1 MPWRRTIGWTFAV
14 LGILVLAGAV
24 GGYLFLKSRS
34 FREYALRTIVQDT
47 NDATGGRAEI
57 RNLDFELSTLTAHLY
72 NITLHGSEHR
82 DQPPL
87 LQVDKL
93 TVGLKIQSLVHR
105 KITLNELLV
114 DHPVVHLG
122 VDREGKSNIPQSPPS
137 KNSSRTSVFDLA
149 VGHVNLT
156 DGEIDYNDKKTSL
169 VADLYDLGTEIRFDP
184 VERRYSGR
192 ISYDNGHLRYAG
204 YSTLPHSLTAKFS
217 ATPSVLS
224 LESAELKVGS
234 SAISLRAGM
243 KDYSNPTLEGD
254 YDIRIHTQD
263 FGAIAPAL
271 TPAGDVSLS
280 GKIRYHG
287 ASDQPLLRSV
297 SIDGHFASEALEAA
311 SSEGRVELR
320 RLQGRYELANGT
332 LQAHNIGAEL
342 LGGQIN
348 ADVNIQHLDSA
359 AVSRIRASL
368 KGISL
373 QAAEQAIRRPELKPV
388 ALLSRLDGT
397 AEVSWTG
404 SVRNISARSDL
415 TLRAAANS
423 AINGSSGAVPV
434 DGSIHAT
441 YNGPRNI
448 ITFRQTALRFPS
460 TTLAV
465 EGEVSNHSNLQI
477 QANAND
483 LHQLAALA
491 SAFRSGQTAGMD
503 ISGSAALNAVMQ
515 GSVQEPRLAGQLSAQ
530 NLRVQGSQWSSAKI
544 TVQASPSQIALE
556 NGSLVN
562 EHQGKASFSANVGLR
577 NWSYLPSNPIAV
589 RLSVQEMSVADLQR
603 LAHLQYPVSGDL
615 SADISLHGSELNPAG
630 TGSAKIVNARAYD
643 EPVQKLVM
651 KFHADKGSVTSTL
664 EVGVPAG
671 SANVSLSYTPK
682 TKAYA
687 VGLNAPSFVLQKL
700 HVVQAKNLP
709 LAGTLTASASGAG
722 TLDNPQL
729 TAVLELPQLQLRQN
743 SISAVKA
750 EVYVADHRADLTL
763 HSELANA
770 SVHAHGSVNLTGDY
784 ETEGTIDTTSVPLD
798 GLLAMYLPS
807 LPDGFQGQAEFHA
820 TLKGP
825 LKDESQVEVHLT
837 VPTLSASYQSLQIGT
852 AGPIS
857 ADYSH
862 SIVTLQP
869 AEIRGTGTS
878 LRVQGSIPLGGTTSP
893 SLTAQGS
900 VDVRVLRIV
909 EPDVRSS
916 GILSLDIRTTGSAKS
931 PAVQGQVHL
940 EDVALSTPNTPLGVE
955 KLNGTLDIGNDRVRI
970 SDLTGQ
976 VGGGQVS
983 LGGFIAYRPD
993 LQFNVALQ
1001 SKAVRLRY
1009 PEGLRMLL
1017 DSNLVFTG
1025 TMQAST
1031 LNGRILINNLSFTP
1045 DFDLAKFSD
1054 QFGGSTVP
1062 SRPGFADTIRLAFA
1076 VQSTD
1081 QLSATSSQVSVE
1093 GHVNLQ
1099 VIGTAADP
1107 VIIGRTNLTSGEL
1120 FYRNVRYQ
1128 LQRGIITFDN
1138 PNETEPVMN
1147 VSVTTTVEQYNL
1159 TLTLRGPFDKLTTSY
1174 VSDPPLSTAD
1184 IINLIARGKTTQE
1197 ANAVSQ
1203 STDSMIASQAASQV
1217 SSSVQKLAGIS
1228 SLQIDPLVGGN
1239 NQSPSARVAIQ
1250 QRVTK
1255 NFLFTFSTDVSQPGN
1270 EIVQGDYQLNKRWSV
1285 SMTRDQ
1291 TGGVSVNGRY
1301 HTNF

>member
-1 MPWRRTIGWTFAV
+1 MPWRRTIGWTFTALAV
-14 LGILVLAGAV
+14 LVFAGAV

-34 FREYALRTIVQDT
+34 FQEYALRTMVQDT

-57 RNLDFELSTLTAHLY
+57 RQLDFELSTLTAHLY
-72 NITLHGSEHR
+72 NITLHGSEHP

-122 VDREGKSNIPQSPPS
+122 VDAEGKSNIPQSPTS
-137 KNSSRTSVFDLA
+137 KNSGHASVFDLA

-156 DGEIDYNDKKTSL
+156 DGEINYNDQKTSL
-169 VADLYDLGTEIRFDP
+169 LADLYDLGAEIRFDSLA
-184 VERRYSGR
+184 RRYSGR

-204 YSTLPHSLTAKFS
+204 YSSLPHSLIAKFN
-217 ATPSVLS
+217 ATPARLS

-234 SAISLRAGM
+234 SAISLRADM
-243 KDYSNPTLEGD
+243 TDYTNPTVEGD

-263 FGAIAPAL
+263 FGAMSRAL

-280 GKIRYHG
+280 GRIHYHET
-287 ASDQPLLRSV
+287 SDQPLLRSV
-297 SIDGHFASEALEAA
+297 SIDGQIASEALAA
-311 SSEGRVELR
+311 PSSEGRLELR

-348 ADVNIQHLDSA
+348 ADVNIQHLDTA
-359 AVSRIRASL
+359 AVFRIRTAL

-373 QAAEQAIRRPELKPV
+373 HAAEQAIRRPELKPV
-388 ALLSRLDGT
+388 ALLGQLDGT
-397 AEVSWTG
+397 ADVAWTG

-415 TLRAAANS
+415 MLRAVANS
-423 AINGSSGAVPV
+423 GTNRSSATVPV
-434 DGSIHAT
+434 NGSIHVS
-441 YNGPRNI
+441 YDGPRNVI
-448 ITFRQTALRFPS
+448 SFRQTTLHIPS

-477 QANAND
+477 QANTDD

-491 SAFRSGQTAGMD
+491 SGLHSGQSAPMA
-503 ISGSAALNAVMQ
+503 ISGAAALNAVMQ
-515 GSVQEPRLAGQLSAQ
+515 GSVLEPRLAGQLSAQ
-530 NLRVQGSQWSSAKI
+530 NLHVQGSQWSSANI
-544 TVQASPSQIALE
+544 MVQASPSQIALQ

-562 EHQGKASFSANVGLR
+562 AHQGKATFSANVELR

-589 RLSVQEMSVADLQR
+589 SLSLREMSVADLQR
-603 LAHLQYPVSGDL
+603 LANLQYPVSGDL
-615 SADISLHGSELNPAG
+615 SADISLHGSELNPVG
-630 TGSAKIVNARAYD
+630 IGSARIVNARAYD
-643 EPVQKLVM
+643 EPVQKLMM

-664 EVGVPAG
+664 EVGLPAG
-671 SANVSLSYTPK
+671 SAKGNLFFTPK
-682 TKAYA
+682 TKAYT
-687 VGLNAPSFVLQKL
+687 VGLDAPSVVLQKL
-700 HVVQAKNLP
+700 HAVQAKNLP
-709 LAGTLTASASGAG
+709 LTGTLTASASGAG

-750 EVYVADHRADLTL
+750 EVDVANHRADLTL
-763 HSELANA
+763 HSQLANA
-770 SVHAHGSVNLTGDY
+770 SVQAHGSVSLSGDY
-784 ETEGTIDTTSVPLD
+784 YTEGSIDTTSIRLD
-798 GLLAMYLPS
+798 RLAMYLPS
-807 LPDGFQGQAEFHA
+807 LPDGFQGQTEFHA

-825 LKDESQVEVHLT
+825 LKDKSQFEAHLT
-837 VPTLSASYQSLQIGT
+837 VPTLNASYQSLQIGI
-852 AGPIS
+852 AVPIR

-869 AEIRGTGTS
+869 AEIRGSGTS
-878 LRVQGSIPLGGTTSP
+878 LRVQGSIPLDGTTAP
-893 SLTAQGS
+893 NLTAQGS

-916 GILSLDIRTTGSAKS
+916 GILSLDIRATGSAKS
-931 PAVQGQVHL
+931 PAVHGQVHL
-940 EDVALSTPNTPLGVE
+940 EDVALSTPSTPLGVE
-955 KLNGTLDIGNDRVRI
+955 KLNGTLDIGNDRVQI
-970 SDLTGQ
+970 SSLTGQ

-983 LGGFIAYRPD
+983 LGGFIAYRPN

-1001 SKAVRLRY
+1001 GKSVRLRY
-1009 PEGLRMLL
+1009 PEGLRTLL
-1017 DSNLVFTG
+1017 DSNLAFSG
-1025 TMQAST
+1025 TTQAST
-1031 LNGRILINNLSFTP
+1031 LSGRVLIDNLSFTP

-1054 QFGGSTVP
+1054 QFGGSTAP
-1062 SRPGFADTIRLAFA
+1062 SQPGFADTVRLAFA
-1076 VQSTD
+1076 VQSKD
-1081 QLSATSSQVSVE
+1081 NLSATSSQVSVE
-1093 GHVNLQ
+1093 GLVNLQ
-1099 VIGTAADP
+1099 VIGTVANP

-1138 PNETEPVMN
+1138 PDETEPVMN
-1147 VSVTTTVEQYNL
+1147 VSVTTTVQQYNL
-1159 TLTLRGPFDKLTTSY
+1159 TLTLRGPFDKLTISY
-1174 VSDPPLSTAD
+1174 VSDPPLATAD
-1184 IINLIARGKTTQE
+1184 IINLIAQGKTPQE

-1217 SSSVQKLAGIS
+1217 SNSVQKLAGIS

-1270 EIVQGDYQLNKRWSV
+1270 EMVQGDYQINKRWSV
-1285 SMTRDQ
+1285 SMARDQ

>member
-1 MPWRRTIGWTFAV
+1 MPWRRTIRWTFVV
-14 LGILVLAGAV
+14 LGVLVFAAAV

-34 FREYALRTIVQDT
+34 FQEYALRTIVKET
-47 NDATGGRAEI
+47 NDATSGRAEI

-72 NITLHGSEHR
+72 NITLHGSER
-82 DQPPL
+82 PDQLPL
-87 LQVDKL
+87 LQLDKL
-93 TVGLKIQSLVHR
+93 TVGLKIQSLLHR
-105 KITLNELLV
+105 KITLKELLV

-184 VERRYSGR
+184 LARRYSGR

-204 YSTLPHSLTAKFS
+204 YSTLPHSLIAKFS
-217 ATPSVLS
+217 ATPADLS

-234 SAISLRAGM
+234 SAISLRGDM
-243 KDYSNPTLEGD
+243 TDYTNPTVEGD

-263 FGAIAPAL
+263 FAAMSRAL

-287 ASDQPLLRSV
+287 TSDQPLLRSV
-297 SIDGHFASEALEAA
+297 SIDGHIASEALEAA
-311 SSEGRVELR
+311 SSEGRLELR

-348 ADVNIQHLDSA
+348 ADVNIQHMDSA

-373 QAAEQAIRRPELKPV
+373 QAAEQAIRRRELKPL
-388 ALLSRLDGT
+388 ALLGRLDGT
-397 AEVSWTG
+397 ADVSWAG
-404 SVRNISARSDL
+404 SVKNISAHSDL
-415 TLRAAANS
+415 SLRAAANS
-423 AINGSSGAVPV
+423 GTNRSSSAVPV
-434 DGSIHAT
+434 DGSIHVT
-441 YNGPRNI
+441 YDGPRNI
-448 ITFRQTALRFPS
+448 IAFRQTTLHIPS

-465 EGEVSNHSNLQI
+465 AGEVSNHSNLQI
-477 QANAND
+477 QAKTDD
-483 LHQLAALA
+483 LAQLVALV
-491 SAFRSGQTAGMD
+491 SGLRSGQSVAMA
-503 ISGSAALNAVMQ
+503 ISGAAELNALVQ
-515 GSVQEPRLAGQLSAQ
+515 GSAHKPRLTGQLSAHG
-530 NLRVQGSQWSSAKI
+530 LKVQGSQWTSAKMM
-544 TVQASPSQIALE
+544 VQASPSQIVLQ

-562 EHQGKASFSANVGLR
+562 AQQGKATFSANVGLR
-577 NWSYLPSNPIAV
+577 NWSYLPSDPVAV
-589 RLSVQEMSVADLQR
+589 SLSVQEMSVSDLQR
-603 LAHLQYPVSGDL
+603 LANLQYPVSGDL
-615 SADISLHGSELNPAG
+615 SADISLHGSELNPVGA
-630 TGSAKIVNARAYD
+630 GSAKIVNARAYD
-643 EPVQKLVM
+643 EPIQKLLIR
-651 KFHADKGSVTSTL
+651 FHADKGSMTSTL
-664 EVGVPAG
+664 DVGLPAG
-671 SANVSLSYTPK
+671 SANVNLSYTPN
-682 TKAYA
+682 TKAYS
-687 VGLNAPSFVLQKL
+687 VRLNAPSLVLQRL

-709 LAGTLTASASGAG
+709 IAGTLTASASGAG

-750 EVYVADHRADLTL
+750 EVHVVNHRADLTL
-763 HSELANA
+763 HSQLART
-770 SVHAHGSVNLTGDY
+770 SVQAHGAVNLSGDY
-784 ETEGTIDTTSVPLD
+784 YTEGTIDTTSVPLD
-798 GLLAMYLPS
+798 QLLALYVPN
-807 LPDGFQGQAEFHA
+807 LPDGFQGQTEFHA
-820 TLKGP
+820 ALKGP
-825 LKDESQVEVHLT
+825 LKDKSRVEAHLT
-837 VPTLSASYQSLQIGT
+837 VPTLSASYQSLQIAT
-852 AGPIS
+852 VGPIR

-862 SIVTLQP
+862 SVVTLQP

-878 LRVQGSIPLGGTTSP
+878 LRVQGSIPLDGTTAP
-893 SLTAQGS
+893 NLTAQGS
-900 VDVRVLRIV
+900 MDVRVLRIV

-931 PAVQGQVHL
+931 PVVQGQVHL
-940 EDVALSTPNTPLGVE
+940 EDVALSSPNTPLGVE
-955 KLNGTLDIGNDRVRI
+955 KLNGTLDIDNDRVQI
-970 SDLTGQ
+970 SSLTGQ

-983 LGGFIAYRPD
+983 LGGSIAYRPN
-993 LQFNVALQ
+993 LQFNLALQ
-1001 SKAVRLRY
+1001 SRSVRLRY

-1017 DSNLVFTG
+1017 NSNLAFTG
-1025 TMQAST
+1025 TSQDST
-1031 LNGRILINNLSFTP
+1031 LNGRVLIDNLSFTP

-1054 QFGGSTVP
+1054 QFGGSAAP
-1062 SRPGFADTIRLAFA
+1062 SQPGFADTIKLAVS

-1081 QLSATSSQVSVE
+1081 QLSATSSQASVE
-1093 GHVNLQ
+1093 GDVNLR
-1099 VIGTAADP
+1099 VIGTAANP

-1128 LQRGIITFDN
+1128 LQRGIITFEN

-1174 VSDPPLSTAD
+1174 VSDPPLATAD
-1184 IINLIARGKTTQE
+1184 IINLIAQGKTTQE

-1203 STDSMIASQAASQV
+1203 STDSMIASQAAGQF

-1228 SLQIDPLVGGN
+1228 SLQIDPLVGGT

-1270 EIVQGDYQLNKRWSV
+1270 EMVQGDYQLNKRWSV

>member
-14 LGILVLAGAV
+14 LAVLVFAGAV

-34 FREYALRTIVQDT
+34 FQEYALRTIMQET
-47 NDATGGRAEI
+47 NDAIGGRAEI
-57 RNLDFELSTLTAHLY
+57 RKLDFELSTLTAHLY
-72 NITLHGSEHR
+72 NITLHGSER
-82 DQPPL
+82 PDQLPL

-122 VDREGKSNIPQSPPS
+122 VDGEGKSNIPQSPTS
-137 KNSSRTSVFDLA
+137 KNSGHANVFDLA

-156 DGEIDYNDKKTSL
+156 DGEINYNDQKTSL
-169 VADLYDLGTEIRFDP
+169 LADLYDLGAEIRFDSLA
-184 VERRYSGR
+184 RRYSGR
-192 ISYDNGHLRYAG
+192 ISYDNGHLRYGG
-204 YSTLPHSLTAKFS
+204 YSSFPHSLIAKFN
-217 ATPSVLS
+217 ATPARLS

-234 SAISLRAGM
+234 SGISLRADM
-243 KDYSNPTLEGD
+243 TDYTSPTVEGD

-263 FGAIAPAL
+263 FGAMSRAL

-280 GKIRYHG
+280 GRIHYHET
-287 ASDQPLLRSV
+287 SDQPLLRSV
-297 SIDGHFASEALEAA
+297 SIDGQIASEALAA
-311 SSEGRVELR
+311 RSSEGRLELR

-348 ADVNIQHLDSA
+348 ADVNIQHLDTA
-359 AVSRIRASL
+359 AVFRIRTAL

-388 ALLSRLDGT
+388 ALLGQLDGT
-397 AEVSWTG
+397 ADVAWTG

-415 TLRAAANS
+415 MLRAVANS
-423 AINGSSGAVPV
+423 GTNRSSATVPV
-434 DGSIHAT
+434 NGSIHVT
-441 YNGPRNI
+441 YDGPRNI
-448 ITFRQTALRFPS
+448 ISFRQTTLHIPS

-477 QANAND
+477 QANTDD

-491 SAFRSGQTAGMD
+491 SGLHSGQSAPMA
-503 ISGSAALNAVMQ
+503 ISGAAALNAVMQ

-530 NLRVQGSQWSSAKI
+530 NLHVQGSQWSSANI
-544 TVQASPSQIALE
+544 MVQASPSQIALQ

-562 EHQGKASFSANVGLR
+562 AHQGKATFSANVELR

-589 RLSVQEMSVADLQR
+589 SLSLREMSVADLQR
-603 LAHLQYPVSGDL
+603 LANLQYPVSGDL
-615 SADISLHGSELNPAG
+615 SADISLHGSELNPVG
-630 TGSAKIVNARAYD
+630 IGSARIVNARAYD
-643 EPVQKLVM
+643 EPVQKLMM

-664 EVGVPAG
+664 EVGLPSG
-671 SANVSLSYTPK
+671 SVKGNLFFTPK
-682 TKAYA
+682 TKAYT
-687 VGLNAPSFVLQKL
+687 VGLDAPSVVLQKL
-700 HVVQAKNLP
+700 HAVQAKNL
-709 LAGTLTASASGAG
+709 LLTGTLTASASGAG

-750 EVYVADHRADLTL
+750 EVDVANHRADLTL
-763 HSELANA
+763 HSQLANA
-770 SVHAHGSVNLTGDY
+770 SVQAHGSVSLSGDY
-784 ETEGTIDTTSVPLD
+784 YTEGSIDTTSIRLD
-798 GLLAMYLPS
+798 RLAMYLPS
-807 LPDGFQGQAEFHA
+807 LPDGFQGQTEFHA

-825 LKDESQVEVHLT
+825 LKDKSQFEAHLT
-837 VPTLSASYQSLQIGT
+837 VPTLSASYQSLQIGI
-852 AGPIS
+852 AVPIR

-869 AEIRGTGTS
+869 AEIRGPGTS
-878 LRVQGSIPLGGTTSP
+878 LRVQGSIPLDGTTAP
-893 SLTAQGS
+893 NLTAQGS
-900 VDVRVLRIV
+900 VDVRVLRMV

-931 PAVQGQVHL
+931 PAVHGQVHL
-940 EDVALSTPNTPLGVE
+940 EDVALSTPSTPLGVE
-955 KLNGTLDIGNDRVRI
+955 KLNGTLDIGNDRVQI
-970 SDLTGQ
+970 SSLTGQ

-983 LGGFIAYRPD
+983 LGGFIAYRPN

-1001 SKAVRLRY
+1001 SKSVRLRY
-1009 PEGLRMLL
+1009 PEGLRTLL
-1017 DSNLVFTG
+1017 DSNLAFSG
-1025 TMQAST
+1025 TAQAST
-1031 LNGRILINNLSFTP
+1031 LSGRVLIDNLSFTP

-1054 QFGGSTVP
+1054 QFGGSTAP
-1062 SRPGFADTIRLAFA
+1062 SPPGFADTVRLAFA
-1076 VQSTD
+1076 VQSKD
-1081 QLSATSSQVSVE
+1081 NLSATSSQVSVE
-1093 GHVNLQ
+1093 GLVNLQ
-1099 VIGTAADP
+1099 VIGTVANP

-1138 PNETEPVMN
+1138 PDETEPVMN

-1174 VSDPPLSTAD
+1174 VSDPPLATAD
-1184 IINLIARGKTTQE
+1184 IINLIAQGKTPQE

-1239 NQSPSARVAIQ
+1239 NQSPSARIAIQ

-1270 EIVQGDYQLNKRWSV
+1270 EMVQGDYQINKRWSV
-1285 SMTRDQ
+1285 SMARDQ
-1291 TGGVSVNGRY
+1291 VGGVSINGRY